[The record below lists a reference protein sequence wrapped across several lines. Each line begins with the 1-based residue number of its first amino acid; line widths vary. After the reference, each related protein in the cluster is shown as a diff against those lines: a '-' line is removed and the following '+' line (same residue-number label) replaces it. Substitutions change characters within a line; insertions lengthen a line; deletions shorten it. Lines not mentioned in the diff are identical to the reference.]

1 MSEKSL
7 NLTQELFTVTRNQK
21 EQLNGH
27 RSFVLWL
34 TGLSASGKS
43 TIARQVEERLYS
55 EGLRTIILD
64 GDNTRIGIN
73 KDLDFTAKGRE
84 ENLRRVAEISSLM
97 NSAGVV
103 VIASFISPF
112 IEDRAKACSIIGK
125 SSFIEVFV
133 DAPLK
138 VCVERDPKG
147 LYRKALD
154 GEIENFTGV
163 SSPYEAPLR
172 PDIHLKTDEFS
183 PQESV
188 NSICSWLAANSFIPV
203 KEISKVP
210 ADIGQGK

>member
-1 MSEKSL
+1 MSDKNL
-7 NLTQELFTVTRNQK
+7 NLKQELFTITRNQK
-21 EQLNGH
+21 EKLNGH

-43 TIARQVEERLYS
+43 TIARYVEERLYH

-73 KDLDFTAKGRE
+73 KDLDFSDAGRE
-84 ENLRRVAEISSLM
+84 ENLRRVAEISCLM

-103 VIASFISPF
+103 VIASFISPLK
-112 IEDRAKACSIIGK
+112 IDRAKACSIIGRN
-125 SSFIEVFV
+125 SFIEVFI
-133 DAPLK
+133 DAPLN

-163 SSPYEAPLR
+163 SSPYEAPAS
-172 PDIHLKTDEFS
+172 PDIHLNTGEIAVA
-183 PQESV
+183 EAV
-188 NSICSWLAANSFIPV
+188 NKICLWLTENSFI
-203 KEISKVP
+203 SP
-210 ADIGQGK
+210 ARAQRAAIK